1 MLPVIDFKSAIR
13 FWGVGFKA
21 LDRIPKSIFDIF
33 FRDVSYLMTH
43 GRITLKD
50 DYVGGVY
57 FSHEE
62 NMFFG
67 FYDKKSHTS
76 VV

>member
-1 MLPVIDFKSAIR
+1 MF
-13 FWGVGFKA
+13 G
-21 LDRIPKSIFDIF
+21 SIFGVSGLRPWIESRNQCLNFF
-33 FRDVSYLMTH
+33 FRHLSCHMTH

-57 FSHEE
+57 YSHEE

-67 FYDKKSHTS
+67 FYDKKSYTS